1 MSRVFTL
8 KRRKIASDLS
18 VSQFTDLVL
27 LNWLKSIHALA
38 LDDMLLGIHLAQ
50 LRERM
55 QITQED
61 MANTLG
67 VKQPTIAGMERK
79 GRDVKLSTLKR
90 YVEGAGGKLT
100 VDVELPDGSHYGFNL

>member
-1 MSRVFTL
+1 MARTL
-8 KRRKIASDLS
+8 DKLISDQKPEIVKNARKKA
-18 VSQFTDLVL
+18 
-27 LNWLKSIHALA
+27 
-38 LDDMLLGIHLAQ
+38 DDMVLGIHLAQ

>member
-1 MSRVFTL
+1 MARTL
-8 KRRKIASDLS
+8 DKLISDQKPKIVKNARKKAE
-18 VSQFTDLVL
+18 
-27 LNWLKSIHALA
+27 
-38 LDDMLLGIHLAQ
+38 DMVLGIHLAQ

-55 QITQED
+55 KVTQED
-61 MANTLG
+61 MAKTLG

-79 GRDVKLSTLKR
+79 GKDVKLSTLKR

>member
-1 MSRVFTL
+1 MARTL
-8 KRRKIASDLS
+8 DKLISDQKPEIVKNARKKA
-18 VSQFTDLVL
+18 
-27 LNWLKSIHALA
+27 
-38 LDDMLLGIHLAQ
+38 DDMVLGIHLAQ
-50 LRERM
+50 LRECM

-79 GRDVKLSTLKR
+79 GKDVKLSTLKR

>member
-1 MSRVFTL
+1 MARTL
-8 KRRKIASDLS
+8 DKLISDQKPEIVKNARKKA
-18 VSQFTDLVL
+18 
-27 LNWLKSIHALA
+27 
-38 LDDMLLGIHLAQ
+38 DDMVLGIHLAQ

-100 VDVELPDGSHYGFNL
+100 LDVELPDGHYGFNL

>member
-1 MSRVFTL
+1 MARTL
-8 KRRKIASDLS
+8 DKLISDQKPEIVKNARKKADNM
-18 VSQFTDLVL
+18 V
-27 LNWLKSIHALA
+27 
-38 LDDMLLGIHLAQ
+38 LGIHLAQ

>member
-1 MSRVFTL
+1 MARTL
-8 KRRKIASDLS
+8 DKLISDQKPEIVKNARKKA
-18 VSQFTDLVL
+18 
-27 LNWLKSIHALA
+27 
-38 LDDMLLGIHLAQ
+38 DDMVLGIHLAQ

-79 GRDVKLSTLKR
+79 GKDVKLSTLKR

>member
-1 MSRVFTL
+1 MARTL
-8 KRRKIASDLS
+8 DKLISDQKPEIVRNARKKAE
-18 VSQFTDLVL
+18 
-27 LNWLKSIHALA
+27 
-38 LDDMLLGIHLAQ
+38 DMVLGIHLAQ

-55 QITQED
+55 NITQED

>member
-1 MSRVFTL
+1 MARTL
-8 KRRKIASDLS
+8 DKLISDQKPKIVKNARKKA
-18 VSQFTDLVL
+18 
-27 LNWLKSIHALA
+27 A
-38 LDDMLLGIHLAQ
+38 DMVLGIHLAQ

-55 QITQED
+55 HITQED